1 MKIGI
6 NCVIFLLEGTLSKK
20 KFFCI
25 LLIYFFFYL
34 YVLMGKLGFMSFIIF
49 RNFGN
54 EGFYFKL
61 FGEKGRSL

>member
-6 NCVIFLLEGTLSKK
+6 NCVIFLLEGTLLEKK
-20 KFFCI
+20 IFMYI
-25 LLIYFFFYL
+25 VNFFFYL
-34 YVLMGKLGFMSFIIF
+34 YVLMCKLDFMNFVIF

-61 FGEKGRSL
+61 FWEKGRSL

>member
-6 NCVIFLLEGTLSKK
+6 NCVIFFLEGICYWKK
-20 KFFCI
+20 KFLCI
-25 LLIYFFFYL
+25 LLIFFFYL
-34 YVLMGKLGFMSFIIF
+34 YVLMCKLDFMNFVIF

-61 FGEKGRSL
+61 FWEKGRSL

>member
-6 NCVIFLLEGTLSKK
+6 NYVIYLLEGTLLEKK
-20 KFFCI
+20 IFMYI
-25 LLIYFFFYL
+25 VNFFFYL
-34 YVLMGKLGFMSFIIF
+34 YVLMCKLDFMNFVIF

>member
-1 MKIGI
+1 MLSEKKIFMYI
-6 NCVIFLLEGTLSKK
+6 VN
-20 KFFCI
+20 
-25 LLIYFFFYL
+25 FFFYL
-34 YVLMGKLGFMSFIIF
+34 YVLMCKLDFMNFVIF

>member
-6 NCVIFLLEGTLSKK
+6 NYVIFLLEGTLLEKK
-20 KFFCI
+20 IFMYI
-25 LLIYFFFYL
+25 VNFFFYL
-34 YVLMGKLGFMSFIIF
+34 YVLMCKLDFMNFVIF

>member
-6 NCVIFLLEGTLSKK
+6 NCVIFLLEGTLLEKK
-20 KFFCI
+20 IFMYI
-25 LLIYFFFYL
+25 VNFFFYL
-34 YVLMGKLGFMSFIIF
+34 YVLMCKLDFMNFVIF